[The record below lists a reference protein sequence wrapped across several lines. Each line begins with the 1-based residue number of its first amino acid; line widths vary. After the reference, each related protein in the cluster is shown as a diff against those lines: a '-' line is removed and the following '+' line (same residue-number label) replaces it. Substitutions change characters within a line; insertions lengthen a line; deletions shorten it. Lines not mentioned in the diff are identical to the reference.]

1 MTKTTDEQ
9 LLKLWRVS
17 YSLSNAAITFANA
30 DDKAKW
36 KALHEVS
43 AIEAFKKNLEA
54 TSDSEDDGFAKFEK
68 VWSTPQKI
76 IAERADHITKLQ
88 RDVLRYIQNGHLHGY
103 GFETPRTLNSVPVA
117 IPKRAWSGRVE
128 WNKNA
133 LTFESIKLVEVR
145 LTTNRI
151 RNEILERG
159 TVDTTPTQ
167 PPGRPGVKQAIEDA
181 FHALSSAGK
190 IDPEK
195 SAKSHFAQL
204 KDWLDKNRPDLE
216 VQPAKMSPKTIYK
229 YFSPL
234 FKDLKK
240 RKNL

>member
-9 LLKLWRVS
+9 LFKLWRAS
-17 YSLSNAAITFANA
+17 SPLSKAWHTFARA
-30 DDKAKW
+30 EDRHKW
-36 KALHEVS
+36 KALAEAS
-43 AIEAFKKNLEA
+43 AIDAFAKGIEAAPE
-54 TSDSEDDGFAKFEK
+54 SDDDGFAKLQK
-68 VWSTPQKI
+68 VLSDPQRI
-76 IAERADHITKLQ
+76 LAERTAHRSRLQ
-88 RDVLRYIQNGHLHGY
+88 SDLLRYIQNGHLYGY

-117 IPKRAWSGRVE
+117 IPKRAWAGRIE
-128 WNKNA
+128 WDKNT

-195 SAKSHFAQL
+195 SARSHFPQL
-204 KDWLDKNRPDLE
+204 MDWLDKNRPDLE
-216 VQPAKMSPKTIYK
+216 VPPAKMSPKTIYK
-229 YFSPL
+229 HFSPL
-234 FKDLKK
+234 FKDLQK